1 MVVTGVKNLAIV
13 ALVVG
18 DLLIVNTN
26 NNDRIHFILA
36 ASAIIAPCYVLL
48 AWLFTT
54 LQKPTSAI
62 ASITCQAILGL
73 AWMCYSLGLALQL
86 DFKQNERFQY

>member
-36 ASAIIAPCYVLL
+36 A
-48 AWLFTT
+48 
-54 LQKPTSAI
+54 
-62 ASITCQAILGL
+62 
-73 AWMCYSLGLALQL
+73 
-86 DFKQNERFQY
+86 